1 MVSYIASTPEGHA
14 AMFRILGA
22 LISGFIIGILAR
34 WLYPGSVHMH
44 MGTTILLGIGGSLLA
59 DAASRRGAGAARG
72 CSPRSWGRWR

>member
-1 MVSYIASTPEGHA
+1 
-14 AMFRILGA
+14 MFRILGA

-59 DAASRRGAGAARG
+59 DAAPGAAARVRARG